1 MRNQTSTHAPTL
13 THSRGAATPQGV
25 RWLRP
30 LARPALTAL
39 GRWAT
44 YLLFAG
50 LLTQLVQGQDLLV
63 GLTSKGGPRGGGTA
77 FSLKTNGTGFGIHQ
91 ALLAWG
97 RSPTG
102 DLVRGAD
109 GNFYGMTQYGGNY
122 SYGTIFRTTPGGTI
136 TVLRHLNSTTDG
148 RYPTGSL
155 VVGSDGA
162 FYGMTRY
169 GGANASGTV
178 FKITA
183 GGTFTVLRPLK
194 STTDGRYPQGSLVRG
209 TDGNFY
215 GMTNGGG
222 TNNYGTIFRISP
234 GGATF
239 TVLRHLSSLTDGRYP
254 EGSLVQNTDG
264 AFYGLTLSGGS
275 NGWGTIFRI
284 TTGGT
289 FTVLRH
295 LSSATDGRYPKGS
308 LVRGSDGA
316 FYGTTSAGGTNGYGT
331 IFRITAS
338 GATFSVL
345 RHLSSLTDGRYPSG
359 SLVRGSDGA
368 FYGMAPNGGS
378 NGWGTIF
385 RITTGGSFS
394 VLRHLSRTTDGSNPA
409 GSLVQNTDGAFYGLT
424 YSGGTTGYGTL
435 FRITTGGSFSVLHHL
450 DGSSQ
455 GSFPVANLVQGT
467 DGNYYGTTS
476 AGGTTNHGTVFRTC
490 TNGSYAVL
498 YSLDRT
504 AHGGA
509 PRGNLAQGVDGAF
522 YGTTSEGG
530 SNAAGTIFR
539 ITAGGALSVLRHLSS
554 SADGRTPRAGLVRG
568 TDGAFY
574 GTTYGGGSNGH
585 GTLFK
590 ITAGGTFTV
599 LRHLSSL
606 TDGRN
611 PEAELVQGSDGAFYG
626 TTYSGGSSGWGT
638 IFRITAGGTFTVLR
652 HLSSSTDGRYP
663 EGSLIQGPDGAF
675 YGVNS
680 AGGSNSGGTIFRIT
694 AGGSFSVLRH
704 LFRGNDGATP
714 RGNLVRGSDGAFYGM
729 TSTGG
734 TQGEGTIFRI
744 TGAGTFTVLRH
755 LNLNTDGSTPL
766 GGFIIQKPNPVAIAQ
781 TVAATEDTPK
791 TIVLSGT
798 GGTPLTYTIVSPPA
812 NGTLTGSGANRKYT
826 PKADF
831 FGTDSFTFTVSW
843 GCQTSAPKQVTIQ
856 VAAVAGTTPA
866 SARAGTPAPEGIE
879 AGLSLHPNPVRET
892 ATLTFRVEQTQPVRL
907 GVFDVQGNLLDDLF
921 DGQAQAGQVYRLRW
935 KAGDRPSGVYVG
947 RLVTGTKV
955 YHQKLVLQR

>member
-1 MRNQTSTHAPTL
+1 ML
-13 THSRGAATPQGV
+13 TRSPGAASPHGV
-25 RWLRP
+25 WWRLLP
-30 LARPALTAL
+30 LAYPALAAL
-39 GRWAT
+39 GRWAAC
-44 YLLFAG
+44 LLFAG

-63 GLTSKGGPRGGGTA
+63 GLMSKGGPRGGGTA
-77 FSLKTNGTGFGIHQ
+77 FSIKTNGTGFGVHQ
-91 ALLAWG
+91 ALLSWG

-109 GNFYGMTQYGGNY
+109 GNFYGMTAYGGNY
-122 SYGTIFRTTPGGTI
+122 GYGTIFRVTPGGTI
-136 TVLRHLNSTTDG
+136 TVLRHLDNTDG
-148 RYPTGSL
+148 RFPAGSL

-169 GGANASGTV
+169 GGANAGGTI

-215 GMTNGGG
+215 GMTNAGG
-222 TNNYGTIFRISP
+222 TNGYGTIFRISP

-239 TVLRHLSSLTDGRYP
+239 TVLRHLS
-254 EGSLVQNTDG
+254 
-264 AFYGLTLSGGS
+264 
-275 NGWGTIFRI
+275 
-284 TTGGT
+284 
-289 FTVLRH
+289 
-295 LSSATDGRYPKGS
+295 
-308 LVRGSDGA
+308 
-316 FYGTTSAGGTNGYGT
+316 
-331 IFRITAS
+331 
-338 GATFSVL
+338 
-345 RHLSSLTDGRYPSG
+345 
-359 SLVRGSDGA
+359 
-368 FYGMAPNGGS
+368 
-378 NGWGTIF
+378 
-385 RITTGGSFS
+385 
-394 VLRHLSRTTDGSNPA
+394 RTTDGSSPA
-409 GSLVQNTDGAFYGLT
+409 GSLVQNTDGAFYGMT

-455 GSFPVANLVQGT
+455 GSLPVANLVQGT

-490 TNGSYAVL
+490 TNGTYTVL
-498 YSLDRT
+498 YSLNRT
-504 AHGGA
+504 PHGGA
-509 PRGNLAQGVDGAF
+509 PLGNLVQGADGAF
-522 YGTTSEGG
+522 YGTSSEGG

-539 ITAGGALSVLRHLSS
+539 ITTGGSFTVLRHLSS
-554 SADGRTPRAGLVRG
+554 SADGRNPRAGLVRG

-585 GTLFK
+585 GTIFR
-590 ITAGGTFTV
+590 ITAGGTYTV

-611 PEAELVQGSDGAFYG
+611 PEAELVQGNDGAFYG
-626 TTYSGGSSGWGT
+626 STYNGGSNGWGT

-663 EGSLIQGPDGAF
+663 EGSLTQAPDGAF

-680 AGGSNSGGTIFRIT
+680 AGGSNGGGTIFRIT

-704 LFRGNDGATP
+704 LFKGNDGANP

-734 TQGEGTIFRI
+734 TKGEGTIFRI

-755 LNLNTDGSTPL
+755 LDLNTDGSTPL

-798 GGTPLTYTIVSPPA
+798 GGTPLTYTIVTPPA

-826 PKADF
+826 PKANF

-856 VAAVAGTTPA
+856 VAAVDGTVAA

-879 AGLSLHPNPVRET
+879 ADLSLHPNPVRET

-921 DGQAQAGQVYRLRW
+921 DGQAEAGRVYRLQW
-935 KAGDRPSGVYVG
+935 KAGDRPSGLYVG